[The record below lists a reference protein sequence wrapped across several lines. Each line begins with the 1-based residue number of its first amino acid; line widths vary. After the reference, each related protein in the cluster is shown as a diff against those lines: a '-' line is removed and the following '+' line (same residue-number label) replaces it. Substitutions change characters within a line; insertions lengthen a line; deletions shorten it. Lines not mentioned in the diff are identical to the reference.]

1 MFERDSASQGLGMSI
16 VKAEPGE
23 AVIKMTVA
31 PQHLNGLDV
40 CHGGFIFSLA
50 DSAMAFASNAA
61 NQPSFAVHASIQWL
75 QPAKLGHEL
84 TATARRVA
92 QQGRNSV
99 YDIEVA
105 ADDGLVIAVFRGQTR
120 DVGGTYIG

>member
-1 MFERDSASQGLGMSI
+1 MASQGLGITITS
-16 VKAEPGE
+16 AEPGE
-23 AVIKMTVA
+23 AVASMTVDT
-31 PQHLNGLDV
+31 QHLNGLDV

-50 DSAMAFASNAA
+50 DTAMAFASNAQ

-75 QPAKLGHEL
+75 KSAKQGDVL

-99 YDIEVA
+99 YDIEVSA
-105 ADDGLVIAVFRGQTR
+105 NGESTIAVFRGQTR
-120 DVGGTYIG
+120 DVGGTYLK